1 VAKLIQ
7 LDPALTARI
16 ISVVNSAAFGGL
28 KKIRTV
34 HQATS
39 RLGRRKVRSL
49 VYSCLLKG
57 IFKINSRN
65 LKRRMEALWQHS
77 AYVAALSF
85 VLGRETPGIDPEQ
98 ALLAGLIHDIGSV
111 AVIGGINR
119 YPLLAKRP
127 EVLDYAIASLRLEAG
142 MLTIKSWNLEDEFAD
157 VIQNADNWYRIGTAI
172 PDNTDVVILAQLHA
186 LIGKQ
191 PQGAIPAIDE
201 VPAFAKLAHGD
212 LTPRQS
218 LSLLEEAESDVRE
231 VRALIGVG

>member
-1 VAKLIQ
+1 
-7 LDPALTARI
+7 
-16 ISVVNSAAFGGL
+16 
-28 KKIRTV
+28 
-34 HQATS
+34 
-39 RLGRRKVRSL
+39 
-49 VYSCLLKG
+49 
-57 IFKINSRN
+57 
-65 LKRRMEALWQHS
+65 
-77 AYVAALSF
+77 LSF